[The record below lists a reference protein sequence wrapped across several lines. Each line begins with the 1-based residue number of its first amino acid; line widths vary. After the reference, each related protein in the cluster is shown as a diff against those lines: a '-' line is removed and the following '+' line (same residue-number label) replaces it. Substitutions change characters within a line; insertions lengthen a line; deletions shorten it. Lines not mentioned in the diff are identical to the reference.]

1 MTPPRNARPLID
13 AIDGA
18 LVEIVADC
26 GHMMMVERPDETLD
40 ALRRLL

>member
-1 MTPPRNARPLID
+1 MTPPRNARPLIE

-18 LVEIVADC
+18 KVETIADC

-40 ALRRLL
+40 ALRTLL